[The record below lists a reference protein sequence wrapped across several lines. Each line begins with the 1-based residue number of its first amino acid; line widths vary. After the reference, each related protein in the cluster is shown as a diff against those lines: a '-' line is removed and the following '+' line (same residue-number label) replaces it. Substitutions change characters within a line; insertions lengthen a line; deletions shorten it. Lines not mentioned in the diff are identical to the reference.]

1 MQGVEQVP
9 ARRSQRS
16 GSIAVR
22 IAAGG
27 IGRAVGTVTA
37 HREHGR
43 VLSGQCRGC
52 GQRQLLIAPAQ
63 PFAGQ
68 VHHRFPACDKGQLF
82 PLPRMGVG
90 DGPQKA
96 ARLPRLAAK
105 PVGEEQRC
113 IAQFPAGF
121 GSGGAQLP
129 HTAGDLGR
137 HVVKGFRR
145 FLRQQRLCLRR

>member
-1 MQGVEQVP
+1 MQGVKQVP

-27 IGRAVGTVTA
+27 IGRAVGAVTA
-37 HREHGR
+37 HRKHCR

-52 GQRQLLIAPAQ
+52 GQRQFLIAPAQ
-63 PFAGQ
+63 PFAVQVQIQETSVAHDTHTGQ
-68 VHHRFPACDKGQLF
+68 IGTAAHQVLEKTPPELAGDIYRN
-82 PLPRMGVG
+82 GVVLTG
-90 DGPQKA
+90 
-96 ARLPRLAAK
+96 
-105 PVGEEQRC
+105 
-113 IAQFPAGF
+113 
-121 GSGGAQLP
+121 GGAQLP

>member
-1 MQGVEQVP
+1 MQGVEHIS

-22 IAAGG
+22 IATSG
-27 IGRAVGTVTA
+27 IGRAVGAITA
-37 HREHGR
+37 HREHCR
-43 VLSGQCRGC
+43 VLSGQRRSS
-52 GQRQLLIAPAQ
+52 GQSQLLIASAQ

-82 PLPRMGVG
+82 PLPRMGAG

-96 ARLPRLAAK
+96 ARLPRLAAE

-113 IAQFPAGF
+113 IAQLPAGF